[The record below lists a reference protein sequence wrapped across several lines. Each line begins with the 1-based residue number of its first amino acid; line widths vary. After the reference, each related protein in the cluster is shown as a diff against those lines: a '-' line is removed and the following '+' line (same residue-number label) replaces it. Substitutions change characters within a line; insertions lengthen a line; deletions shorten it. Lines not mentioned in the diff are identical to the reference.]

1 MFDHGNLRITPPP
14 MPTSLMMV
22 VNIFFIRPSFL
33 WGGRQPGGVGPA
45 PLDCHILGPR
55 NLPGAGTVP
64 TFSTSLC
71 LWRKQFQSQTGVS
84 WFRGAKTRKESKA
97 PSGTEFSYEVFV
109 CMDGNFLFFVFNLQS
124 SRKKADERSLNDT
137 FVFSI
142 DLIAQK

>member
-1 MFDHGNLRITPPP
+1 MFDHGNLRITPPNANFLNGGGEYFLNKAFF
-14 MPTSLMMV
+14 SLGGGSQV
-22 VNIFFIRPSFL
+22 GWGPPLQIAIFWGHEIFQAPEPFRRFQRLCVYGGSSSKVRPE
-33 WGGRQPGGVGPA
+33 
-45 PLDCHILGPR
+45 CLGFGEPK
-55 NLPGAGTVP
+55 A
-64 TFSTSLC
+64 
-71 LWRKQFQSQTGVS
+71 RKT
-84 WFRGAKTRKESKA
+84 SKA